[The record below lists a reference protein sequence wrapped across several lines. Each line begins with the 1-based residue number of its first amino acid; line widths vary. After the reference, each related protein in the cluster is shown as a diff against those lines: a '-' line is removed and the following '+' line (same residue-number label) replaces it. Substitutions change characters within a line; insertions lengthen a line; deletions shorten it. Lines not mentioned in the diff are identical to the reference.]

1 LSTLTDVLASV
12 KKLKEEADRL
22 EVSVARTN
30 RSVDVEKTKL
40 KSFIEKIRKELRL
53 GASDFFDLW
62 FKSAHTGQFFLNIA
76 VAKN

>member
-1 LSTLTDVLASV
+1 MADIDGSLSTLTDVLSSV

-53 GASDFFDLW
+53 GASYFFDLW
-62 FKSAHTGQFFLNIA
+62 FKSAHTGQFF
-76 VAKN
+76 